1 MSSVHRSTDPLSAP
15 HLLYNRLSPS
25 RLDPYNLQ
33 NMSGPRK
40 RKASEEPDDERM
52 ESPSPSV
59 PNRTLPSSSTYRSIK
74 RTRTGNAT
82 GRPLPLP
89 RLLQTLSADEMRQ
102 LLQNVCDQHPELQQ
116 EIVTKAPRP
125 SIESTLSVLS
135 KYEDD
140 FRAAFPLGNR
150 PTSDY
155 TYNRVRQHLLQ
166 LMDALR
172 DFTPHFLPPQETQTA
187 LSFTYLDAVTN
198 MIHRLPDWDTFQHQR
213 YKNEAYDEIAKAWA
227 LVIREAAKRAGG
239 FHLQFGGWDQ
249 KLVEHNQKSGGK
261 MAEAVNELNAGL
273 GFMQAGAAQPTV
285 AGMSEERMN
294 IRQQLFSGS
303 FGQQQQLGVG
313 PGRW

>member
-1 MSSVHRSTDPLSAP
+1 
-15 HLLYNRLSPS
+15 
-25 RLDPYNLQ
+25 
-33 NMSGPRK
+33 
-40 RKASEEPDDERM
+40 
-52 ESPSPSV
+52 
-59 PNRTLPSSSTYRSIK
+59 
-74 RTRTGNAT
+74 
-82 GRPLPLP
+82 
-89 RLLQTLSADEMRQ
+89 MRQ

-140 FRAAFPLGNR
+140 FREAFPLGNR

-166 LMDALR
+166 LIDALR

-198 MIHRLPDWDTFQHQR
+198 IIHRLPDWDTFQHQR

-261 MAEAVNELNAGL
+261 MEEAVNELNAGFV
-273 GFMQAGAAQPTV
+273 FMQAGAGQPAV
-285 AGMSEERMN
+285 AGVSEERLN